1 MRFTIPVIAILF
13 KNEAAVTNMR
23 QDPKVDNSTLFF
35 NFLFAPFPYSKYG
48 IN

>member
-1 MRFTIPVIAILF
+1 MRFTITVIAILF

-35 NFLFAPFPYSKYG
+35 NFVFAPYSKYG
-48 IN
+48 LN